1 MNFWQLIKFVLAN
14 FSSRFSETLFLTEI
28 HPWFKLKMMA
38 KKKLSTNSLVTK
50 TEFRKEMRGMAK
62 TLRGEMKDMEIR
74 LLGEISRSEMGI
86 KHDMEEMRKSL
97 VNQFFT
103 GWDKLMKEVQAMRQ
117 EQAAHFLAHD
127 RINETLASLTSKK
140 QSVA

>member
-1 MNFWQLIKFVLAN
+1 
-14 FSSRFSETLFLTEI
+14 
-28 HPWFKLKMMA
+28 MMA

-117 EQAAHFLAHD
+117 EQAAHFFAHD